1 MLTKKLIVP
10 EYLKPDLND
19 GFAAAG
25 TLRSGFSWR
34 GCVCSGRVILLFPF
48 SFPI

>member
-19 GFAAAG
+19 DFAAG
-25 TLRSGFSWR
+25 TLRPGFSWC
-34 GCVCSGRVILLFPF
+34 GCVCSGRVIWPFPF
-48 SFPI
+48 PI